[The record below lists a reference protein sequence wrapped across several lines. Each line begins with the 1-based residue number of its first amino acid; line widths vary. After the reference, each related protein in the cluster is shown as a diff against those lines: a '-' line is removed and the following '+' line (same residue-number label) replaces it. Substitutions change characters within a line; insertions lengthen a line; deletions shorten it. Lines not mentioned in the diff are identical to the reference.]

1 MIDEQLRLERLLDAT
16 HQTVAHRRTG
26 KADFLHTGYSL
37 AGKGRVFDEHVVER
51 RHQVQV
57 ADLFPLD
64 GLQRG
69 FHVEL
74 RHTDEMPVDQRH
86 GQQRTHAHGVVKR
99 HDTQRALALAVEVLR
114 YVGNRRGAFGTV
126 PTGHALG
133 LAGGSGGVQ
142 QQ

>member
-16 HQTVAHRRTG
+16 HQTVAHRCTG
-26 KADFLHTGYSL
+26 KADFLHTGDSL
-37 AGKGRVFDEHVVER
+37 ASKGRVFDEHVVER

-64 GLQRG
+64 GMQRG
-69 FHVEL
+69 FHVKL
-74 RHTDEMPVDQRH
+74 RHTDEMSVDQRH
-86 GQQRTHAHGVVKR
+86 GQQRTYAHGVVKR
-99 HDTQRALALAVEVLR
+99 HDAQRALALAVKVLR
-114 YVGNRRGAFGTV
+114 YVGNRSSAFATV